1 MQKRIIE
8 GIEVQRSSG
17 NVFADLGLPD
27 AEKLKRYD
35 ARDHEKGYECG

>member
-1 MQKRIIE
+1 M
-8 GIEVQRSSG
+8 EVENS
-17 NVFADLGLPD
+17 NVHYQTHFADYNMSMMTD